1 MIDITLSPSQKVI
14 HDKAADFASTVL
26 GTASSTYE
34 AHPTQKERF
43 RALRPFY
50 SQAVK
55 AGLIKGLIPKA
66 FGGTAGTV
74 VEAALLVEQL
84 CKHDRSLSLTVFSTG
99 LGLSSL
105 LIAGTE
111 EQRKEY
117 LKPFLS
123 GEGEPLASLLLT
135 EPEGVANWLEKGG
148 SGLRSLARK
157 DGDEWVVS
165 GDKIWA
171 TSSCG
176 WDDQGPDIMCVV
188 CRYSQDGKPQDP
200 EADPADSTMILLIPR
215 NIVAKNKPE
224 AYQVLKHIESSGF
237 SATGGPHIR
246 FTDFRVPGANLLAAP
261 GTAGAVIT
269 RAFTS
274 SAALV
279 GAMATGIMAAAFE
292 AALEFAKSDSR
303 GGAQALLARQSV
315 SDLLMNVKMRTDAA
329 RAMTW
334 AAASALDNGRGGE
347 LALETKIYC
356 SELAV
361 KAVTDA
367 MLAVGVSS
375 YNKDSPFPKLLNDAM
390 CLPLTGGGNI
400 GIRRR
405 QLEQIF
411 IANEY
416 KPWAAS
422 FG

>member
-1 MIDITLSPSQKVI
+1 MIDILLSDSQRAI
-14 HDKAADFASTVL
+14 RDKAAQFASDVL
-26 GTASSTYE
+26 ITAADTYE
-34 AHPTQKERF
+34 KHPTQKERF
-43 RALRPFY
+43 QALRPFY

-55 AGLIKGLIPKA
+55 AGLIKGLIPKP

-84 CKHDRSLSLTVFSTG
+84 CKHDRSLSLTIFSTG

-105 LIAGTE
+105 LIAGSP
-111 EQRKEY
+111 EQKEEY

-123 GEGEPLASLLLT
+123 EEGEPLASLLHT

-148 SGLRSLARK
+148 SGLRTLARK
-157 DGDEWVVS
+157 DGDEWVVN

-176 WDDQGPDIMCVV
+176 WDDRGPDLMCVV
-188 CRYSQDGKPQDP
+188 CRFSEDGQPQEPDV
-200 EADPADSTMILLIPR
+200 DPAESSMILLIPR
-215 NIVAKNKPE
+215 EVVAQNKPE

-246 FTDFRVPGANLLAAP
+246 FTDFRVPGKNLLAAP

-292 AALEFAKSDSR
+292 AALAFAKSDFR

-315 SDLLMNVKMRTDAA
+315 SDLLMDVKMRTDAA

-334 AAASALDNGRGGE
+334 VAASALDNGRGGE

-390 CLPLTGGGNI
+390 CLPLTGGGNV

-411 IANEY
+411 VVDDY

>member
-1 MIDITLSPSQKVI
+1 MIDITLSPSQKAI

-26 GTASSTYE
+26 LTASTTYE
-34 AHPTQKERF
+34 AHLSQKERF

-66 FGGTAGTV
+66 FGGTAGTL

-84 CKHDRSLSLTVFSTG
+84 CKHDRSLSLTIFSTG

-105 LIAGTE
+105 LIAGTQ
-111 EQRKEY
+111 EQREVY
-117 LKPFLS
+117 LRPFLS
-123 GEGEPLASLLLT
+123 GEGEPLASLLHT

-148 SGLRSLARK
+148 SGLRTLARRE
-157 DGDEWVVS
+157 GDEWVVS

-176 WDDQGPDIMCVV
+176 WDDLGPDLMCVV
-188 CRYSQDGKPQDP
+188 CRYSQDGTPQDP

-215 NIVAKNKPE
+215 DIVAKNKPE
-224 AYQVLKHIESSGF
+224 AYQVLNHIESSGF
-237 SATGGPHIR
+237 SATAGPHIR

-269 RAFTS
+269 RAFGS

-292 AALEFAKSDSR
+292 AALTFAKSDSR

-315 SDLLMNVKMRTDAA
+315 SDILMNVKMRTDAA

-334 AAASALDNGRGGE
+334 VAASAWDNGRGGE

-361 KAVTDA
+361 QVVTDA

-390 CLPLTGGGNI
+390 CLPLTGGGNV

-411 IANEY
+411 IADDY

-422 FG
+422 LG

>member
-1 MIDITLSPSQKVI
+1 MIDITLSPSQNEI

-26 GTASSTYE
+26 LTASSTYE

-84 CKHDRSLSLTVFSTG
+84 CKHDRSLSLTIFSTG

-111 EQRKEY
+111 AQREEY

-123 GEGEPLASLLLT
+123 GEGEPLASLLHT

-148 SGLRSLARK
+148 SGLRTLARK

-165 GDKIWA
+165 GDK
-171 TSSCG
+171 
-176 WDDQGPDIMCVV
+176 
-188 CRYSQDGKPQDP
+188 DGKPQDP
-200 EADPADSTMILLIPR
+200 EVEPADSTMILLVPR
-215 NIVAKNKPE
+215 DIVAKNKPE

-292 AALEFAKSDSR
+292 AALAFAKSDSR

-315 SDLLMNVKMRTDAA
+315 SDLLMDVKMRTDAA

-405 QLEQIF
+405 QLERIF
-411 IANEY
+411 IADDY